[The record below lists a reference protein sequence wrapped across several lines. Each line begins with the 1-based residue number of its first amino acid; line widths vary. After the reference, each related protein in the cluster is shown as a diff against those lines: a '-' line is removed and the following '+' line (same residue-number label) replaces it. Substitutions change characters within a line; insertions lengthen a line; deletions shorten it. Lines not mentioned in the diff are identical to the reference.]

1 MVSWQASSGD
11 QIVFQEGEHCVS
23 LAQCMGYS
31 VFKSFQSET
40 VKFDEVKEQVIEEDY
55 IKKAEQKPF
64 NVEDFEEGKVKE
76 GQDEMNIK
84 VAEKKSFP
92 LRQ

>member
-1 MVSWQASSGD
+1 MFAYHLFCLLLCHKKM
-11 QIVFQEGEHCVS
+11 IKKTKN
-23 LAQCMGYS
+23 
-31 VFKSFQSET
+31 KSFQSET
-40 VKFDEVKEQVIEEDY
+40 VKFDEVKEQVIEEEY
-55 IKKAEQKPF
+55 NKKAEQKLF